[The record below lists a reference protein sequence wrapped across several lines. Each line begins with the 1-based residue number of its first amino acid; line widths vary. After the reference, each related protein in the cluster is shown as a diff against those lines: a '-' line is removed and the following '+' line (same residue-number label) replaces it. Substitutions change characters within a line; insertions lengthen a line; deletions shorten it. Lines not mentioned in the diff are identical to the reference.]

1 MTKLVAKRL
10 ALKLWRY
17 LRDHPEV
24 QSKYEVPAIGKRV
37 FSLRGGCPLC
47 EVYNTDK
54 GSSCSDGCPLYNN
67 DGGCMEDNAPYNRW
81 RNATTEEQRAKAAD
95 DLVKQIEAWKI
106 GGTK

>member
-24 QSKYEVPAIGKRV
+24 RSKYDVPVIGRRV
-37 FSLRGGCPLC
+37 FELRGGCPLC

-54 GSSCSDGCPLYNN
+54 GSTCSDGCPLWGDNK
-67 DGGCMEDNAPYNRW
+67 GCMDDNAPYNRW
-81 RNATTEEQRAKAAD
+81 RNAFTEEDRAKAAG

-106 GGTK
+106 GGKE